1 MNYGFRKDS
10 QNIAGCGHLRGTCGP
25 LMKMPNWKLKK
36 KTILDNWFPI
46 SQVTAS
52 TYQHNEKLPQTQSEQ
67 EPLWCIYLQKYLN
80 FKAWN
85 SSKKRKNIKS
95 STHPSTRRLTSLSR
109 SALRYLGWKYRRSRD
124 HNLGFSWTFRC
135 FRTEV
140 LHSKNAEAW
149 GLQHQIFSLPM
160 LISILYTLHL
170 CLWFGCCNSLEVR
183 AWGKGTGKAQT
194 WGNLPKKKL
203 VKSKKIGWHST
214 STTTCQ
220 KNGQSLFTSNSII
233 RNHSPIPRTSG
244 EDVVYNEC
252 VRSRELCQVIT
263 YLWKFGPTN
272 FPSNHYR
279 KFASYSGRVS
289 QYYPLEMEFSRRP
302 REYSPFF
309 CFYLNVYMILHVL

>member
-1 MNYGFRKDS
+1 MQHELRFQKGFPEYRR
-10 QNIAGCGHLRGTCGP
+10 LRSFERDMWAADEDAE
-25 LMKMPNWKLKK
+25 LKVKK

-194 WGNLPKKKL
+194 WGNLPKKKNSEIKKNRL
-203 VKSKKIGWHST
+203 TFHFHNHLSKKWTKFVHVQFDYSQPFPHPKNLRRGCSLQWM
-214 STTTCQ
+214 CQ
-220 KNGQSLFTSNSII
+220 IKRIVPGHHLFMKVWANELSIKSL
-233 RNHSPIPRTSG
+233 
-244 EDVVYNEC
+244 
-252 VRSRELCQVIT
+252 
-263 YLWKFGPTN
+263 
-272 FPSNHYR
+272 
-279 KFASYSGRVS
+279 
-289 QYYPLEMEFSRRP
+289 
-302 REYSPFF
+302 
-309 CFYLNVYMILHVL
+309 

>member
-1 MNYGFRKDS
+1 MHIFAKISQLQSLEFKQKKKKHQVIHTSIDSSTDVLESIGTKVPRMKISEIKRSQLGVFVNFSLFPYRGF
-10 QNIAGCGHLRGTCGP
+10 T
-25 LMKMPNWKLKK
+25 LKK
-36 KTILDNWFPI
+36 CWGLRLAAPNIQFAYADFYTVYTPFVSLIRLLQQSR
-46 SQVTAS
+46 SQS
-52 TYQHNEKLPQTQSEQ
+52 M
-67 EPLWCIYLQKYLN
+67 
-80 FKAWN
+80 
-85 SSKKRKNIKS
+85 RKGYWKS
-95 STHPSTRRLTSLSR
+95 S
-109 SALRYLGWKYRRSRD
+109 
-124 HNLGFSWTFRC
+124 N
-135 FRTEV
+135 V
-140 LHSKNAEAW
+140 
-149 GLQHQIFSLPM
+149 
-160 LISILYTLHL
+160 
-170 CLWFGCCNSLEVR
+170 
-183 AWGKGTGKAQT
+183 GKFA
-194 WGNLPKKKL
+194 KKKI